1 MSVTSADV
9 RARSGRARTRR
20 KPSAGGSKK
29 WVAWAFLAPAAVII
43 GALIIYPT
51 IDTIAQSFQ
60 NESRQFVGVD
70 NYKAIAE
77 SPRILTA
84 IRNTFIWVVVAPALI
99 TGFGLIVAVL
109 TERVSYTTAI
119 RVVLFMPI
127 AISGLAAGVLWRLTY
142 EPDPERGALNVV
154 IGSVVNLVGGP
165 GAYPDATVLPEAPV
179 QETSDGAL
187 AARSTVR
194 PGESAE
200 IGLVNVLDEE
210 IPAGATQASEPQA
223 SGDSIPVVVW
233 RDFKPGGGEPGV
245 IEEGELGL
253 PGAVVELTD
262 ASGEVV
268 ATQTTGPDGSVS
280 FSGVGDGPFKAQ
292 IAASTFSPGFEGIE
306 WLGSSLVT
314 PALILAFFWMSVGF
328 AVVIIGGGLSALPRD
343 VLEAARVDGAN
354 EWQTFRLVTVP
365 LMRPVIGVVFVTL
378 TINVLKI
385 FDLVYVLAPGASQD
399 EANVIGVEMFRTAFS
414 ERNFGVGAAV
424 AVLLFI
430 LVIPIMA
437 LNLRNFRRES

>member
-9 RARSGRARTRR
+9 RARAGRSRTRR

-29 WVAWAFLAPAAVII
+29 WVAAAFLGPAAVII

-70 NYKAIAE
+70 NYKAITE

-165 GAYPDATVLPEAPV
+165 GAYPEATVLPEAPV
-179 QETSDGAL
+179 QRTSDGAL
-187 AARSTVR
+187 AARPELR
-194 PGESAE
+194 PGDSTE
-200 IGLVNVLDEE
+200 IGLVNVLDEA
-210 IPAGATQASEPQA
+210 IPAAATQASEAQA
-223 SGDSIPVVVW
+223 SGDAISVVVW

-245 IEEGELGL
+245 IEQGELGL

-268 ATQTTGPDGSVS
+268 ASQATGADGSVS
-280 FSGVGDGPFKAQ
+280 FSEVGEGPFKAQ
-292 IAASTFSPGFEGIE
+292 IASSTFSLGFAGIE

-343 VLEAARVDGAN
+343 VLEAAHVDGAN
-354 EWQTFRLVTVP
+354 EWQTFRHVTVP

-437 LNLRNFRRES
+437 LNLRNFRREA

>member
-1 MSVTSADV
+1 MGRRGVPCPC
-9 RARSGRARTRR
+9 SG
-20 KPSAGGSKK
+20 GHN
-29 WVAWAFLAPAAVII
+29 W
-43 GALIIYPT
+43 LIIYPT

-60 NESRQFVGVD
+60 NESRQFVGID
-70 NYKAIAE
+70 NYKAITE
-77 SPRILTA
+77 SSRILTA
-84 IRNTFIWVVVAPALI
+84 IRNTFIWVAVAPALI
-99 TGFGLIVAVL
+99 TGFGLVVAVL

-119 RVVLFMPI
+119 RVVLFMPV
-127 AISGLAAGVLWRLTY
+127 AISALATGVLWRLTY
-142 EPDPERGALNVV
+142 EPDPSRGPLNLA
-154 IGSVVNLVGGP
+154 IGSVVNLVRGP
-165 GAYPDATVLPEAPV
+165 GAYPDATALPESPV
-179 QETSDGAL
+179 KKTGDGAL
-187 AARSTVR
+187 VARPELQ
-194 PGESAE
+194 PGDSAE

-210 IPAGATQASEPQA
+210 IPAGATQASRPQPSENA
-223 SGDSIPVVVW
+223 VEVVVW

-268 ATQTTGPDGSVS
+268 ASQTTDVDGLVS
-280 FSGVGDGPFKAQ
+280 FGDTGSGPFKAQ
-292 IAASTFSPGFEGIE
+292 VSASTFAPGFRGIE
-306 WLGSSLVT
+306 WLGSTLIT

-378 TINVLKI
+378 TINVLKM